1 MMNFPTEEIKEDNQ
15 QRIAYIR
22 RDVINNHPV
31 WSLREENGE
40 LLAYAEDKEVLKTAV
55 DEKYTLVMAH

>member
-1 MMNFPTEEIKEDNQ
+1 MMNFPAEEIKEDA

-22 RDVINNHPV
+22 RDVINNRPV

-40 LLAYAEDKEVLKTAV
+40 LLAYAEDKEILKTAV